1 MRTNVLAQGKAEYG
15 PSLLW
20 SHEQVVSKREG
31 AGAEVEKVFA
41 KEKGKKWG
49 SSEAK
54 FLEGD
59 KARLALEIALFKM
72 QSADVFS

>member
-1 MRTNVLAQGKAEYG
+1 M
-15 PSLLW
+15 
-20 SHEQVVSKREG
+20 
-31 AGAEVEKVFA
+31 EKVFA
-41 KEKGKKWG
+41 KKRERKKKWG

-72 QSADVFS
+72 QSTDVFS